1 MKRMDLTINGMTCG
15 HCVQR
20 VREALSAVEGV
31 QSCDVELDAG
41 RARVTMNDDV
51 EIGAMSGAVS
61 KAGFQMTGFAPV
73 AGDGV
78 SG

>member
-1 MKRMDLTINGMTCG
+1 MKRMDLTIDGMTCG

-20 VREALSAVEGV
+20 VREALTGVEGV

-41 RARVTMNDDV
+41 RARVTLDDSV

-61 KAGFQMTGFAPV
+61 RAGFQMTGFAPV
-73 AGDGV
+73 AGDGA
-78 SG
+78 SD